1 MVSRDR
7 RMLKRYLR
15 KRRKE
20 MFERRLEEMDR

>member
-15 KRRKE
+15 KRRKK
-20 MFERRLEEMDR
+20 MFERRLEEMDK